1 MLRAIR
7 LAGEFYRRMKNGS
20 DFLDRLDAQG
30 SRFGNVVTQL
40 HELPEADQLDFL
52 KYAITN
58 QNQKSLSEILKTIA
72 ERLDGESPRPRSRPK
87 PNRSN

>member
-1 MLRAIR
+1 
-7 LAGEFYRRMKNGS
+7 MKSES

-40 HELPEADQLDFL
+40 HELPEAEQLNFL

-58 QNQKSLSEILKTIA
+58 QNKKALSEILKTIA
-72 ERLDGESPRPRSRPK
+72 ERLDGESPKPRSRPK
-87 PNRSN
+87 PDRPN